1 MYTYYVVIMT
11 RLSGNGPILML
22 QALALITQKF
32 DEVNQR
38 EGDVAETLYVMLLH
52 GRVLLVTVC

>member
-1 MYTYYVVIMT
+1 MVIMT